1 MLFRL
6 PLATELR
13 RQDMAAGLPGA
24 SAAPRRAFR
33 YFSEKVARE
42 RENKQK
48 HETQY
53 TKKEL
58 SPNGEEQV
66 RSKKHT
72 KKLLFS
78 SAKK

>member
-33 YFSEKVARE
+33 YFSEKIARE
-42 RENKQK
+42 R
-48 HETQY
+48 
-53 TKKEL
+53 
-58 SPNGEEQV
+58 
-66 RSKKHT
+66 
-72 KKLLFS
+72 KKLIKHKILIYEEGVTPRRLRS
-78 SAKK
+78 GQLKS